1 MPDITVEEFAQDVGV
16 SVKRIQEQLV
26 EAGLSNKNAEDVISD
41 VEKSKL
47 LSFLRKKHGKDS
59 GDGPRKI
66 TLRRKTI
73 SELKVPVA
81 SQGRAK
87 PRSKTV
93 SIEFRKRRTYA
104 KRSDLTDTA
113 KEEKKVKA
121 SEEKIQEPEIESS
134 EAKNDELPIKKEV
147 ADNKPERVVDV
158 VQKPEENETI
168 NQENLLQGKNE
179 VKSMPIQN
187 LPESEV
193 KKVTTKDK
201 KKKKEQVHHKREELH
216 VTSKTSGK
224 RRKKTYIKPVIPQQ
238 KNKQHGFEKPT
249 APIVREVE
257 IPENISV
264 SELGQRMSVKGSEV
278 VKILMGLGT
287 MTTIN
292 QIIDQETAILVV
304 EEIGHNG
311 IALKEENIEED
322 LANLIQYKDKPKT
335 RPAVITVMGH
345 VDHGKTTLLD
355 FIRKTKVV
363 DGEAGGITQ
372 HIGAYEVETSKGKLT
387 FIDTPGHAAFSSMR
401 ARGANTTDIVVLVV
415 AANDGIKPQTEEAI
429 NHAKAADVSI
439 VVAINKIDLDGA
451 DPDKVKGDLAA
462 LDLTPDDWG
471 GNTQMVPV
479 SAIKG
484 DGIEDLLE
492 RIALEAEIL
501 ELKAN
506 YEGAAQ
512 GVVIESELD
521 KFKGS
526 VSTFLIQNGTLKVG
540 DLVVSGNAMG
550 KIKSI
555 VNSDG
560 NKIKQAGPS
569 AAVEVLGLNSVPTAG
584 DQFQVVK
591 NDKQARE
598 ISEYRT
604 SKEKEKKLLKQ
615 KDESVGDLFETLGQ
629 ETKKVLNVI
638 VKTDV
643 GGTCEAVVA
652 ALHDL
657 GNDKAKVKLVS
668 SGVGGISESDANLA
682 VAVESII
689 LGFNVRAD
697 NAAKKIIEEENIPLS
712 YHSII
717 YELLDDVKARMSG
730 LLDPIIKEEILGTS
744 EVLEVFNSPK
754 FGQVA
759 GCNVI
764 EGNVLRN
771 KPVRVLRDDIVIFEG
786 ELNSLRR
793 FKEDVNEV
801 KNGNECG
808 MGIKNYKDIKP
819 GDKIEVFDRKE
830 EAQQI

>member
-1 MPDITVEEFAQDVGV
+1 MSLGV
-16 SVKRIQEQLV
+16 
-26 EAGLSNKNAEDVISD
+26 AA
-41 VEKSKL
+41 
-47 LSFLRKKHGKDS
+47 
-59 GDGPRKI
+59 
-66 TLRRKTI
+66 TL
-73 SELKVPVA
+73 
-81 SQGRAK
+81 
-87 PRSKTV
+87 
-93 SIEFRKRRTYA
+93 
-104 KRSDLTDTA
+104 
-113 KEEKKVKA
+113 
-121 SEEKIQEPEIESS
+121 
-134 EAKNDELPIKKEV
+134 ND
-147 ADNKPERVVDV
+147 
-158 VQKPEENETI
+158 
-168 NQENLLQGKNE
+168 
-179 VKSMPIQN
+179 
-187 LPESEV
+187 
-193 KKVTTKDK
+193 
-201 KKKKEQVHHKREELH
+201 
-216 VTSKTSGK
+216 
-224 RRKKTYIKPVIPQQ
+224 
-238 KNKQHGFEKPT
+238 
-249 APIVREVE
+249 
-257 IPENISV
+257 
-264 SELGQRMSVKGSEV
+264 
-278 VKILMGLGT
+278 
-287 MTTIN
+287 
-292 QIIDQETAILVV
+292 IIDQETAILVV

-322 LANLIQYKDKPKT
+322 LANLIQYKDEPKT

>member
-1 MPDITVEEFAQDVGV
+1 LAITVKDFAKTLKISDKALIDRMQ
-16 SVKRIQEQLV
+16 K
-26 EAGLSNKNAEDVISD
+26 AGLSHSSASD
-41 VEKSKL
+41 EVTASDKQALLRFLKGTKTQSQSIKS
-47 LSFLRKKHGKDS
+47 DS
-59 GDGPRKI
+59 GVTVTSKGKSSLS
-66 TLRRKTI
+66 T
-73 SELKVPVA
+73 A
-81 SQGRAK
+81 SK
-87 PRSKTV
+87 KSY
-93 SIEFRKRRTYA
+93 SDNIEA
-104 KRSDLTDTA
+104 KRA
-113 KEEKKVKA
+113 AA
-121 SEEKIQEPEIESS
+121 SEQ
-134 EAKNDELPIKKEV
+134 L
-147 ADNKPERVVDV
+147 
-158 VQKPEENETI
+158 
-168 NQENLLQGKNE
+168 
-179 VKSMPIQN
+179 
-187 LPESEV
+187 
-193 KKVTTKDK
+193 
-201 KKKKEQVHHKREELH
+201 KEQQTKREEQLKAA
-216 VTSKTSGK
+216 TKQKQEQKSKFA
-224 RRKKTYIKPVIPQQ
+224 KKVEVKQNLKPVDVKDQLSSAVNAY
-238 KNKQHGFEKPT
+238 KRKEGANFEDSKHQFE
-249 APIVREVE
+249 APKEFIKKDIEVPNT
-257 IPENISV
+257 IQV
-264 SELGQRMSVKGSEV
+264 GELAKSMAVKGGEV
-278 VKILMGLGT
+278 VKNLMSLGVIAT
-287 MTTIN
+287 LN
-292 QIIDQETAILVV
+292 DFIDQETAILVV

-311 IALKEENIEED
+311 VAVQEENLEED
-322 LANLIQYKDKPKT
+322 LANLIQYNDEPKI

-363 DGEAGGITQ
+363 EGEAGGITQ
-372 HIGAYEVETSKGKLT
+372 HIGAYEVDTSKGKLT

-429 NHAKAADVSI
+429 NHAKAAGVSI

-451 DPDKVKGDLAA
+451 DPEKVKGDLAA
-462 LDLTPDDWG
+462 KDLTPDDWG
-471 GNTQMVPV
+471 GNIQMVPV
-479 SAIKG
+479 SALKG
-484 DGIEDLLE
+484 DGVDDLLE

-501 ELKAN
+501 ELKAHH
-506 YEGAAQ
+506 EGAAQ
-512 GVVIESELD
+512 GVIIESELD
-521 KFKGS
+521 KFRGS

-540 DLVVSGNAMG
+540 DLVVSGNAIG

-560 NKIKQAGPS
+560 NKMKQAGPS

-584 DQFQVVK
+584 DKFQVVK

-604 SKEKEKKLLKQ
+604 TKEKEKKLLKQ
-615 KDESVGDLFETLGQ
+615 KDESAGDLFETLGQ
-629 ETKKVLNVI
+629 ESKKVLNVI

-643 GGTCEAVVA
+643 GGTCEAILA
-652 ALHDL
+652 ALNDL
-657 GNDKAKVKLVS
+657 GNEKAKVKIVS

-697 NAAKKIIEEENIPLS
+697 NAAKKIIEEEAIPLS

-730 LLDPIIKEEILGTS
+730 LLDPIIKEEIVGTA

-830 EAQQI
+830 EAQTI

>member
-1 MPDITVEEFAQDVGV
+1 MAITVKDFAKTLKISDKALIERMQKAGLSHSKGSDEVTPADKQALLKFLKGSKTQSKSIKSESGVTVTSKGKSTSSATSNKSYSDNIEAKRAAASEQLKEEQT
-16 SVKRIQEQLV
+16 KRQEQLKAATKQKQ
-26 EAGLSNKNAEDVISD
+26 EQRNKFA
-41 VEKSKL
+41 
-47 LSFLRKKHGKDS
+47 KKN
-59 GDGPRKI
+59 
-66 TLRRKTI
+66 
-73 SELKVPVA
+73 
-81 SQGRAK
+81 
-87 PRSKTV
+87 
-93 SIEFRKRRTYA
+93 
-104 KRSDLTDTA
+104 
-113 KEEKKVKA
+113 EEKQNVKPVDV
-121 SEEKIQEPEIESS
+121 KDQLSS
-134 EAKNDELPIKKEV
+134 AVNAYKRKEGTNFDDTKHQFEAPKEFIKKDIEV
-147 ADNKPERVVDV
+147 PS
-158 VQKPEENETI
+158 TI
-168 NQENLLQGKNE
+168 
-179 VKSMPIQN
+179 
-187 LPESEV
+187 
-193 KKVTTKDK
+193 
-201 KKKKEQVHHKREELH
+201 QVGELA
-216 VTSKTSGK
+216 KLM
-224 RRKKTYIKPVIPQQ
+224 
-238 KNKQHGFEKPT
+238 
-249 APIVREVE
+249 A
-257 IPENISV
+257 
-264 SELGQRMSVKGSEV
+264 VKGGEV
-278 VKILMGLGT
+278 VKNLMSLGVIAT
-287 MTTIN
+287 LN
-292 QIIDQETAILVV
+292 DFIDQETAILVV

-311 IALKEENIEED
+311 IAVQEENIEED
-322 LANLIQYKDKPKT
+322 LANLIQYKDEPKT

-372 HIGAYEVETSKGKLT
+372 HIGAYEVNTSKGKLT

-429 NHAKAADVSI
+429 NHAKAAGVSI

-451 DPDKVKGDLAA
+451 DPEKVKGDLAA
-462 LDLTPDDWG
+462 KDLTPDDWG
-471 GNTQMVPV
+471 GNIQMVPV
-479 SAIKG
+479 SALKG
-484 DGIEDLLE
+484 DGVDDLLE

-501 ELKAN
+501 ELKAH

-521 KFKGS
+521 KFRGS
-526 VSTFLIQNGTLKVG
+526 VSTFLIQNGTLKTG
-540 DLVVSGNAMG
+540 DLVVSGNAIG

-560 NKIKQAGPS
+560 NKIKHAGPS

-584 DQFQVVK
+584 DMFQVVK
-591 NDKQARE
+591 NEKQARE

-604 SKEKEKKLLKQ
+604 IKEKEKKLLKQ

-629 ETKKVLNVI
+629 EVKKVLNVI

-643 GGTCEAVVA
+643 GGTCEAIIA
-652 ALHDL
+652 ALNDL
-657 GNDKAKVKLVS
+657 GNDKAKVKIVS
-668 SGVGGISESDANLA
+668 SGVGGITESDANLA

-697 NAAKKIIEEENIPLS
+697 NSAKKIIEDESIPLS

-730 LLDPIIKEEILGTS
+730 LLDPIIKEEIVGTA

-830 EAQQI
+830 VAQTI